1 MWYPP
6 NMSVKAVQISV
17 DPDLLARIDADPEAR
32 RKGRSAFIRSAVRLY
47 LTAKERKDLEARI
60 HQAYSGEA
68 DALLHEIEDLI
79 GDQAW
84 PND

>member
-1 MWYPP
+1 
-6 NMSVKAVQISV
+6 MSVKAVQISV

-32 RKGRSAFIRSAVRLY
+32 SKGRSAFIRSAVRLY

>member
-1 MWYPP
+1 
-6 NMSVKAVQISV
+6 MSVKAVQISV

-47 LTAKERKDLEARI
+47 LTAKERKDLEAQI